1 MRPIS
6 HYFSL
11 PLINQFERELPTLR
25 KAIGVKPF
33 RERDDRFGVAGE
45 TFRALRGL
53 EVQPSALYR
62 RWAAALCHE
71 LDTVNL
77 LENLG
82 SRDAFLTWHSTLVNE
97 LSVHWRKHGGGELSF
112 AHKNKLIDLFVKWL
126 SSYDF
131 GSMAVSSGFVAHANC
146 ALDRQTLTKLN
157 ECLSYALPM
166 PSPSMGHIGCK
177 NAYEL
182 CQSIIGEFAEQIG
195 GTRLL
200 FDYFAWRRGG

>member
-6 HYFSL
+6 HYFSSL
-11 PLINQFERELPTLR
+11 LINQFGRELPTLR
-25 KAIGVKPF
+25 RAIGVKPF
-33 RERDDRFGVAGE
+33 QDRDEQFGVAGE

-53 EVQPSALYR
+53 EIQPSVLYR
-62 RWAAALCHE
+62 TWAAALCNE
-71 LDTVNL
+71 LDTLNL

-97 LSVHWRKHGGGELSF
+97 LSEHWRKHGGGELSF
-112 AHKNKLIDLFVKWL
+112 AHKNKLIDLLIKWL
-126 SSYDF
+126 SSHDF
-131 GSMAVSSGFVAHANC
+131 GSVGVSTGFVAHANC

-166 PSPSMGHIGCK
+166 PAPSMGHISCK
-177 NAYEL
+177 NTYDF
-182 CQSIIGEFAEQIG
+182 CQSVILDFAGQIG

-200 FDYFAWRRGG
+200 FDYFAFRRGG